1 MKPKEFIAGLADAM
15 QVESTELATVDR
27 ALAKQGLRQ
36 LARGRF
42 HPDITLKEGV
52 QLVCA
57 WARATNLTQAADEVR
72 RLELCVM
79 PTDGLADSTLNEV
92 VDPFGATLKDLSD
105 SNILDAVTRLAR
117 QLGEK
122 NYPDQKVS
130 VTIEKNGP
138 AEIFYGG
145 LFDTKR
151 LVFEDLPEKFE
162 FKSPATVTV
171 SVTIHG
177 PVLKWIY
184 DATEGHDAKA

>member
-1 MKPKEFIAGLADAM
+1 MKLKEFIAGLAEVM

-42 HPDITLKEGV
+42 HPDITLEEGV

-57 WARATNLTQAADEVR
+57 WARAANLTQAADEVR

-79 PTDGLADSTLNEV
+79 PTDGFAESTLQEV
-92 VDPFGATLKDLSD
+92 VDPFGAKLEDLSD
-105 SNILDAVTRLAR
+105 RNILELMSRLAR
-117 QLGEK
+117 RLGEGK
-122 NYPDQKVS
+122 YPDRDVW
-130 VTIEKNGP
+130 VTIQKDGP
-138 AEIFYGG
+138 AEICYGG
-145 LFDTKR
+145 RFHPTR
-151 LVFEDLPEKFE
+151 MVFKDLPEKFE

-171 SVTIHG
+171 SVTIYG

-184 DATEGHDAKA
+184 DATEGL